1 MANKN
6 KPYGLRPIGNMSG
19 GAYHGELTRV
29 HWLVG
34 TGLATYIGSLVKL
47 NGSSDTDGVPDV
59 ITMDTTAD
67 PIFGVLVSMEPENA
81 ESTVYRVAS
90 TLRYG
95 YVAADPFTL
104 FSVQGD
110 GTDEVGDV
118 GMVADLSG
126 IAGGSTRFGNSTMVL
141 SSASIATG
149 DNSEDVKI
157 LGALRVPNNEIGIY
171 TQWVVRLLNHQLLDD
186 VGVS

>member
-1 MANKN
+1 MANN
-6 KPYGLRPIGNMSG
+6 DAAYGLRPIGNMSG
-19 GAYHGELTRV
+19 GAFHGELTRV

-34 TGLATYIGSLVKL
+34 TDTAVYIGSLVKL
-47 NGSSDTDGVPDV
+47 NGSSDAEGVPDV
-59 ITMDTTAD
+59 TGNISTGNAV
-67 PIFGVLVSMEPENA
+67 FGVLVSMEPENA

-110 GTDEVGDV
+110 GTDEIGDV
-118 GMVADLSG
+118 GAVADLVG
-126 IAGGSTRFGNSTMVL
+126 ITGGSTRFGNSTMEL
-141 SSASIATG
+141 GSSSIAVAG

-157 LGALRVPNNEIGIY
+157 LGKLRVAGNDIGEF
-171 TQWVVRLLNHQLLDD
+171 TQWVVKLLNHQLLDD
-186 VGVS
+186 VGT